1 MMFQTLQQINQRPE
15 PFSCYTADQ
24 LWTDEYV
31 SSRMLEFH
39 LNENLDISSRN
50 HAFMDKSA
58 DWMVSRF
65 SLGRDTEMCD
75 FGCGPGLYAS
85 RLARRGVRV
94 TGIDFSPSSIAYAKN
109 VAAQEKLDIDYVCQD
124 YLSFASDRRFDLISM
139 IFCDFC
145 ALSPKQRAS
154 LMAKWRGL
162 LGPEGAVLLDV
173 FSLRQYEATEEKA
186 LYEYLPDGGFWT
198 QEPCYVFQNT
208 FKYET
213 EKVFLDKYVIYEQNR
228 TRQIFNWLKCYSLD
242 ALKQE
247 LADNGFSI
255 TEHYANVA
263 GEPYRDDAMEMAV
276 VAQKTS

>member
-1 MMFQTLQQINQRPE
+1 MFQTLQQINQRPE

-39 LNENLDISSRN
+39 LDENLDISSRN
-50 HAFMDKSA
+50 HAFMDESV

-65 SLGRDTEMCD
+65 GLEGDTEVCD

-94 TGIDFSPSSIAYAKN
+94 TGIDFSPGSIAYAQG
-109 VAAQEKLDIDYVCQD
+109 VAAQENLDIDYVCQD
-124 YLSFASDRRFDLISM
+124 YLRFASDRRFDLISM

-145 ALSPKQRAS
+145 ALSPQQRAS

-186 LYEYLPDGGFWT
+186 LYEYLQDGGFWA

-263 GEPYRDDAMEMAV
+263 GEPYTDDSMEMAV
-276 VAQKTS
+276 VAHKTS